1 MDLGF
6 KGKVAVVTGASKGIG
21 YAVAKEFL
29 KEGATVVISARNE
42 EGGKKK
48 RLKNFQS
55 LARFLDMPLMEILR
69 RT

>member
-42 EGGKKK
+42 EKK

>member
-42 EGGKKK
+42 EKK

-55 LARFLDMPLMEILR
+55 LARFLDMPLMEIPR

>member
-6 KGKVAVVTGASKGIG
+6 KGKVAVVAGASKGIG

-42 EGGKKK
+42 EGGMIK
-48 RLKNFQS
+48 Q
-55 LARFLDMPLMEILR
+55 
-69 RT
+69 